1 MNRIQ
6 ERALRIVYKD
16 YISTYVFT
24 AYVEILFLKAAEHK
38 PNHMVLNI

>member
-1 MNRIQ
+1 MQ
-6 ERALRIVYKD
+6 EHALRIVYKD